1 MSDKLEKSFQ
11 ALMQAQQEYADKEKT
26 ESPTELIERMTNII
40 ALAEKYAKLRK
51 EAVEQAKKKI

>member
-11 ALMQAQQEYADKEKT
+11 ALMQAHNKNMRIKKT

-51 EAVEQAKKKI
+51 EAVEQAKKI